1 MKRIAAFLERV
12 FYFFPVQLLFS
23 NLKRNQVLLLCWVVL
38 FMMATGSFGKY
49 LGIPYLFLDPEYL
62 NKVNFTSF
70 FIIGLVIAGFAVAFH
85 ITCYI
90 SDGHRFTFV
99 GTLARP
105 FTKFS
110 INNSLIPLVF
120 LITYV
125 AEIIAFQLKNE
136 YSSPA
141 LVAWDVAGFLSGFLV
156 MMLVFFSYFWLTN
169 KDIFKYVVCQIDEK
183 LKQNVQVTRASA
195 MKKLDIARKKQ
206 IRVDYY
212 IDGIKIKKVEDNN
225 FYDRATIIQVFDQ
238 NHFNLVAVEVLIFVV
253 VLLLGIFKDYPV
265 FQLPAAASFIIF
277 MTIFVMLAGA
287 FSYWFGGWSIT
298 IAIVIFLIINHL
310 AGRDFFEKQYLAF
323 GLDYDIPAVE
333 YNIDRLVEL
342 NDTTTI
348 KEDKANVLNLLNNWR
363 NKFSKEEKPKM
374 VFVTA
379 SGGGK
384 RAALWALTALQAG
397 DSLTQGRLMENA
409 ILMTGAS
416 GGLIGATYFRELT
429 LQKIEGEPVNPYAT
443 DHLWKL
449 ATDNLNPL
457 IFSLLANDLFVGFTK
472 YEYGGKLYQR
482 DRSYTFEEQL
492 DQITGGLLNKPL
504 SAYTEPEQRGL
515 IPMVIM
521 SPTVVTDGRK
531 LFISAQPAA
540 FMNSDLLDFPE
551 YRNAKMSGVDFQRLF
566 ENHGGKNLR
575 FLSALRMCA
584 TFPYITP
591 NTTLPTEP
599 SIHIMDAGI
608 SDNFGLSDAVRFMY
622 AFREWIEANTS
633 GVVFLSIR
641 DSPKL
646 ADIQEKGSESIIDDV
661 SQPISSVYNNF
672 ENFQDIS
679 NDNLVSYA
687 SSWFG
692 GAIDRIDLEYQATSY
707 AEALSEMD
715 SIRQFSARASLSWRL
730 TTREKQGIINNINT
744 MTNQT
749 ELEKLRTL
757 LGAGRP
763 AVEEIEKYGARS
775 PVGNRQ

>member
-1 MKRIAAFLERV
+1 MKRILAFLERV

-38 FMMATGSFGKY
+38 FMMATGSFGRY

-62 NKVNFTSF
+62 NRVDFTSF
-70 FIIGLVIAGFAVAFH
+70 FIMGLVTAGFTIAFH

-110 INNSLIPLVF
+110 VNNSLIPLVF

-125 AEIIAFQLKNE
+125 TEIIAFQLNNE

-141 LVAWDVAGFLSGFLV
+141 WVAMDVAGFLSGFLV
-156 MMLVFFSYFWLTN
+156 MTLLFFSYFWFTN
-169 KDIFKYVVCQIDEK
+169 KDIFKYVVCRIDEK
-183 LKQNVQVTRASA
+183 LKQKVQVTRASA
-195 MKKLDIARKKQ
+195 MKKLDIARNRQ
-206 IRVDYY
+206 TRVDYY
-212 IDGIKIKKVEDNN
+212 IEGFRIKKVEDNN

-253 VLLLGIFKDYPV
+253 VLILGIFKDEPV

-277 MTIFVMLAGA
+277 LTIFVMLAGA

-298 IAIVIFLIINHL
+298 IALIIFLIINHL
-310 AGRDFFEKQYLAF
+310 AGRDFFEKRYLAF
-323 GLDYDIPAVE
+323 GLNYEIPPAE

-342 NDTTTI
+342 NDTTIIKNDRANTI
-348 KEDKANVLNLLNNWR
+348 SLLNNWR
-363 NKFSKEEKPKM
+363 EKFNGSKPKM
-374 VFVTA
+374 VFIAA

-384 RAALWALTALQAG
+384 RAALWALTALQAA
-397 DSLTQGRLMENA
+397 DSLTGGRLMDNT

-429 LQKIEGEPVNPYAT
+429 LQKIQGEPVNPYAQS
-443 DHLWKL
+443 HLWKL

-472 YEYGGKLYQR
+472 YEYGDQRYQR

-492 DQITGGLLNKPL
+492 NQITGGLLDKPL
-504 SAYTEPEQRGL
+504 SAYAEPEQRGL

-551 YRNAKMSGVDFQRLF
+551 YGNAKISGVDFQRLF
-566 ENHGGKNLR
+566 INHGGDDLR

-633 GVVFLSIR
+633 GVIFLSIR

-646 ADIQEKGSESIIDDV
+646 TEIQEKDTESIVDDV

-687 SSWFG
+687 NAWFG
-692 GAIDRIDLEYQATSY
+692 GKIDRIDLEYQATSY
-707 AEALSEMD
+707 SDVLGKMD
-715 SIRQFSARASLSWRL
+715 SLRQYSARASLSWRL

-744 MTNQT
+744 LPNQT
-749 ELEKLRTL
+749 ELEKLRNL
-757 LGAGRP
+757 LGVERP
-763 AVEEIEKYGARS
+763 AEVEDEVRLGE
-775 PVGNRQ
+775 RQ

>member
-1 MKRIAAFLERV
+1 MKRIATFLERV

-70 FIIGLVIAGFAVAFH
+70 FIIGLVIAGFTVAFH

-110 INNSLIPLVF
+110 VNNSLIPLVF

-125 AEIIAFQLKNE
+125 AEIVAFQLNNE
-136 YSSPA
+136 YSTPA
-141 LVAWDVAGFLSGFLV
+141 LVAWDVAGFLSGFTV
-156 MMLVFFSYFWLTN
+156 MMILFFSYFWLTN
-169 KDIFKYVVCQIDEK
+169 KDIFKYVVCRIDEK
-183 LKQNVQVTRASA
+183 LKETVQVTRASA
-195 MKKLDIARKKQ
+195 MKKLDIARKRQ
-206 IRVDYY
+206 VRVDYY
-212 IDGIKIKKVEDNN
+212 IEGFKIKKVEDHS

-238 NHFNLVAVEVLIFVV
+238 NHFNLVAVEILIFAV
-253 VLLLGIFKDYPV
+253 VLLLGIFKDNPV

-277 MTIFVMLAGA
+277 LTIFVMLAGA

-298 IAIVIFLIINHL
+298 IALVIFLIINHL
-310 AGRDFFEKQYLAF
+310 AGRDFFEKRYLAF
-323 GLDYDIPAVE
+323 GLDYDIPAAP

-348 KEDKANVLNLLNNWR
+348 KEDRDNVLNLLNNWR
-363 NKFSKEEKPKM
+363 DKFSEDTKPKM

-384 RAALWALTALQAG
+384 RAALWTLNALQAA

-443 DHLWKL
+443 EHLWRL

-472 YEYGGKLYQR
+472 YEYAGELYQR

-492 DQITGGLLNKPL
+492 NQITGGLLDKPL

-551 YRNAKMSGVDFQRLF
+551 YRNSKMSGVDFQRMF
-566 ENHGGKNLR
+566 ENHGGDDLR

-622 AFREWIEANTS
+622 AFREWIEENTS
-633 GVVFLSIR
+633 GVIFLSIR

-687 SSWFG
+687 SSWFDG
-692 GAIDRIDLEYQATSY
+692 PIDRVDLEYQATSY
-707 AEALSEMD
+707 AEVLSKMD

-730 TTREKQGIINNINT
+730 TTREKQGIIDNINT
-744 MTNQT
+744 LSNQT
-749 ELEKLRTL
+749 ELEKLRVL
-757 LGAGRP
+757 MGGNMP
-763 AVEEIEKYGARS
+763 VPVEEIEKLGARS
-775 PVGNRQ
+775 E